1 MPSLAQ
7 SSMSG
12 LKFRS
17 SICLQHTAQ
26 LLERR
31 AHLRFDRA
39 YGAAPQLRDLLIR
52 QSAVLPQEK
61 HGLLFRTQL
70 QEGDAELLQGFFVRD
85 LVDRRRLDR
94 GFWRACQRPGAPAP
108 GTALQ
113 VL

>member
-1 MPSLAQ
+1 MLTCHNRSLFLVIWPDAKPGTRL
-7 SSMSG
+7 MSG
-12 LKFRS
+12 LEFPS
-17 SICLQHTAQ
+17 SICRQHTAQ

-61 HGLLFRTQL
+61 NGLLFRTQL
-70 QEGDAELLQGFFVRD
+70 QEGDAEPLQGFFVRE

-94 GFWRACQRPGAPAP
+94 RFW
-108 GTALQ
+108 
-113 VL
+113 